1 MLSHF
6 SCVRLCV
13 TLQIVACQTALSM
26 GFCSKNTGVG
36 CCAFLKGIF
45 PTQGMN
51 LHLLYL
57 LHWQVSSLPI
67 APPEGPFGIYFLP
80 NLSCFFQVSYRFCSP
95 IPSSWPPKCSI
106 SLTLTLQAFLSSANG
121 LAVRFAHRTF
131 SLSPCF
137 L

>member
-1 MLSHF
+1 MFDSATLWTA
-6 SCVRLCV
+6 RLLCPSV
-13 TLQIVACQTALSM
+13 SP
-26 GFCSKNTGVG
+26 GKNSEMG
-36 CCAFLKGIF
+36 CCALLQRIFL
-45 PTQGMN
+45 TQRLN
-51 LHLLYL
+51 PHLLYL